1 MWDLGSLAMEVV
13 FRELS
18 GQLRSLN
25 LSLLNCER
33 HLLFYHYF
41 FNVLDLFL
49 ERIEKL
55 FSPWIREQIMPHLR
69 GVTVYFQPLSS
80 LNFNKVLPFYRHIR
94 YF

>member
-1 MWDLGSLAMEVV
+1 MNC
-13 FRELS
+13 
-18 GQLRSLN
+18 RSLN

-41 FNVLDLFL
+41 SMSLISFF

-55 FSPWIREQIMPHLR
+55 FSPRIREQIVPHLR
-69 GVTVYFQPLSS
+69 GVTVYFQPLPS
-80 LNFNKVLPFYRHIR
+80 LNFNKVLLFYRHIR